1 MVVQEDKK
9 TLAMIMIVSFSFFDP
24 LSTTPANAEAPLF
37 IVGQEAD
44 DRKDAELAIR
54 RSHNETWIDQLLMKL
69 LGLIFRS
76 VTSQGHQFKMAH
88 SCIQCHKKEV
98 TFSSLILRRGKRLLK
113 VTYFAPHP

>member
-9 TLAMIMIVSFSFFDP
+9 TLAMIMIVSFSFFNP
-24 LSTTPANAEAPLF
+24 LSTSPANAEAPLF

-69 LGLIFRS
+69 FGLI
-76 VTSQGHQFKMAH
+76 
-88 SCIQCHKKEV
+88 
-98 TFSSLILRRGKRLLK
+98 SLQLSLSGISRPP
-113 VTYFAPHP
+113 V

>member
-9 TLAMIMIVSFSFFDP
+9 TLAMIMIVSFSFFNP
-24 LSTTPANAEAPLF
+24 LSTSPANGKAPLF

-69 LGLIFRS
+69 FGLI
-76 VTSQGHQFKMAH
+76 
-88 SCIQCHKKEV
+88 
-98 TFSSLILRRGKRLLK
+98 SLQLSLSDISRPP
-113 VTYFAPHP
+113 V